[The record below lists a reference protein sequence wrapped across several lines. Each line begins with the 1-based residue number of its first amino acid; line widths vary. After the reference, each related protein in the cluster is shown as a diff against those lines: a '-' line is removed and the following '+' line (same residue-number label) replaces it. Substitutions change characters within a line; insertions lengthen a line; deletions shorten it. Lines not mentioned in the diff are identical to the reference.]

1 MLQAVAGTR
10 GSLRRRIL
18 VATYVVVAS
27 AAVLGAVEW
36 LARRRNHFGYIRS
49 DSPEIVYEL
58 RRGYPDHNSA
68 GYRDHE
74 YARAKKPGVF
84 RVIGLGDSYTYGAG
98 VERDQVFLKVAER
111 LLAED
116 PGAGR
121 VEILNFGLPGA
132 NTAMEAAML
141 AQRTAD
147 WDPDLV
153 VIQWCRNDFNLPNFI
168 QTDANGLVAHSFA
181 LHELL
186 SGLAVRWPTFVKSRV
201 MAYDYDED
209 VFPVPGL
216 QHVPMIDQNP
226 IGDPAQVPERYQYML
241 GGEGVQAALLRIARE
256 SERRGVPVIYL
267 LGWGGEDQEV
277 AEWARM
283 AGLEV
288 LDIWSPVAE
297 RFVGGYG
304 VFQDLWVAPADGD
317 NHPNVEGHGIIGAA
331 LAAAIRPHLR

>member
-1 MLQAVAGTR
+1 
-10 GSLRRRIL
+10 LRRRIL
-18 VATYVVVAS
+18 VATYVVVAA
-27 AAVLGAVEW
+27 AAVLGVVEW

-58 RRGYPDHNSA
+58 RRGYPDHNSF
-68 GYRDHE
+68 GYRDRE
-74 YARAKKPGVF
+74 YTLAKKPGVF

-111 LLAED
+111 MLDHDL
-116 PGAGR
+116 GTGR
-121 VEILNFGLPGA
+121 VEILNFGLPGS

-141 AQRTAD
+141 EQRTAE

-168 QTDANGLVAHSFA
+168 QTDANVLVAHSFA

-186 SGLAVRWPTFVKSRV
+186 SGLAVRWPTFVKNRI
-201 MAYDYDED
+201 MAYDFDED

-216 QHVPMIDQNP
+216 QHVPMSDQNP
-226 IGDPAQVPERYQYML
+226 LGDPDLVPERYQYML

-256 SERRGVPVIYL
+256 SERRRVPVIFVV
-267 LGWGGEDQEV
+267 GWGGEDQDV

-304 VFQDLWVAPADGD
+304 VFQDLWVSPADGD
-317 NHPNVEGHGIIGAA
+317 NHPNVEGHGIMGAA
-331 LAAAIRPHLR
+331 LASAIGAHLR